1 MNYYCIYRKVFL
13 GKAFMLKPYRY
24 NHGWPYAFTV
34 TTMKIFIK
42 ENKLSKGF
50 YRVKKIDSK
59 YVCNYK
65 QVH

>member
-1 MNYYCIYRKVFL
+1 
-13 GKAFMLKPYRY
+13 MLKPYRY